1 MDKQNK
7 ENIGL
12 RPIIVDYLRHWKLI
26 IGTSIFSL
34 IVAVLYL
41 VLYPTTYEIMARV
54 QIQEDND
61 LMSSGSMG
69 GLGEAAGLMKSFGLG
84 GLGGNGVSIDDEIL
98 TFYSS
103 NLMSET
109 ISRLGLYVE
118 YMKPYVFWYK
128 MYGEEPVKIICDPTT
143 LTNMHESIKFY
154 VTVQK
159 NGKIKIKSKTKKETN
174 KFQFDSFPAVLEVK
188 QGRFV
193 FSKNP
198 DSPETSFKVVA
209 EVFPPSWVAEML
221 AKDMNIEDYS
231 KSSNMIEFTYQDHQI
246 QRAKDIVKT
255 LIALY
260 NEEAYSYKKEKGDA
274 SLIFLAGRIEGII
287 SDLSE
292 IERKIEIFKT
302 ANKLTDVQ
310 YDIQYYAEYMRD
322 LRLKIIEL
330 ETQAKLIELMDEFVK
345 NPKNKYELIPPL
357 FTATAESTENG
368 PINLYNMTLM
378 DRERALKTSS
388 EDNPT
393 VVNLTMQIDMLR
405 ENVFQM
411 IENSHKSM
419 MLSRKEL
426 ENNEKQLLDRM
437 GAVPEQERVYRDYVR
452 QQEIFQGV
460 YLILLQKREEIAL
473 SIGQNVDKAKTID
486 AAFVMKKP
494 VAPRKLYAA
503 IGLVVLTLFISIG
516 WIFCKEQTVAIWKQ
530 LKEENKENN
539 DF

>member
-174 KFQFDSFPAVLEVK
+174 KFQFDSFPAVIEVK

-198 DSPETSFKVVA
+198 ESPETSFKVVA

-231 KSSNMIEFTYQDHQI
+231 KSSNMIEFTYQDHKI

-260 NEEAYSYKKEKGDA
+260 NEEAYSYKKKKGDA
-274 SLIFLAGRIEGII
+274 SLAFLAGRVDGII
-287 SDLSE
+287 TDLNE
-292 IERKIEIFKT
+292 VERKIEVYKT

-322 LRLKIIEL
+322 LRLKILEL
-330 ETQAKLIELMDEFVK
+330 ETQAKLIELMAEFVK
-345 NPKNKYELIPPL
+345 DPKNKYELIPPL
-357 FTATAESTENG
+357 LTTTSESTENG
-368 PINLYNMTLM
+368 QINLYNMTLM
-378 DRERALKTSS
+378 DRERALKASS

-405 ENVFQM
+405 ESVFQM
-411 IENSHKSM
+411 IENSHKSIV
-419 MLSRKEL
+419 LSRKEL
-426 ENNEKQLLDRM
+426 VDNENQLLDRM